1 MTKLT
6 GALAALVLAMTVVG
20 LPTSVSAAKPGCY
33 PDERSVSKAEYARL
47 TVGMLRS
54 DFRILAGPAGKPI
67 ILAATPDGKMSVGVL
82 YKAGCDG
89 SLVLVYEKVPGEG
102 LRYEYTSSADWN

>member
-1 MTKLT
+1 MTKLI
-6 GALAALVLAMTVVG
+6 GSLAAFVLATTVVG
-20 LPTSVSAAKPGCY
+20 LPTSASATKPGCY
-33 PDERSVSKAEYARL
+33 RDVRSVSKAEYARL

-54 DFRILAGPAGKPI
+54 DFRILAGPAGEPV
-67 ILAATPDGKMSVGVL
+67 AWTFRPGGKVQLVVR